1 MLYFKLSNQK
11 TNQQKLLCTR
21 KSSLK
26 IDNQK
31 PFQDKHKLSQLFQSG
46 QKYKLYYKGKIHRER
61 RNTDLSVSTQ
71 KIKIIQ
77 FVSRIDKR

>member
-11 TNQQKLLCTR
+11 TNQQKLLYTR

-31 PFQDKHKLSQLFQSG
+31 PFQDKHKLSQYNLFP
-46 QKYKLYYKGKIHRER
+46 E
-61 RNTDLSVSTQ
+61 
-71 KIKIIQ
+71 
-77 FVSRIDKR
+77 